1 MQNNAPQLISGGLA
15 IIIIIAM
22 VILGRRSRRLK
33 KKLAYPKGQ
42 RVRLLALEFLE
53 PPLEI
58 ALIGFLIWEELTTDV
73 THVAVAVIAI
83 LPGILLGRYRANQS
97 FVAALPEHKA
107 VVVTHTKGEVFGILV
122 IVIFK
127 VLEGNAESTSIT
139 FPYWLT
145 LVLTAGLVII
155 LADSTTR
162 VLTLYKKY
170 REPTPEQSFNS

>member
-1 MQNNAPQLISGGLA
+1 M
-15 IIIIIAM
+15 
-22 VILGRRSRRLK
+22 
-33 KKLAYPKGQ
+33 
-42 RVRLLALEFLE
+42 
-53 PPLEI
+53 
-58 ALIGFLIWEELTTDV
+58 
-73 THVAVAVIAI
+73 
-83 LPGILLGRYRANQS
+83 
-97 FVAALPEHKA
+97 
-107 VVVTHTKGEVFGILV
+107 VTHTKGEVFGILV